1 MLLLLLSVII
11 LNSKKCNVKC
21 KIESLIGNYTVNVSM
36 NIAIVADMVF
46 KYGRMDGKTDTLYYQ
61 KYWDTPF

>member
-1 MLLLLLSVII
+1 
-11 LNSKKCNVKC
+11 
-21 KIESLIGNYTVNVSM
+21 M

-61 KYWDTPF
+61 KYWDTPSNEQVWLL